1 MHFITAQSSTLRD
14 ARSSGEASSGRSPS
28 PHTRHKRN
36 RSVRSSIGSAFQ
48 RDEQQHTS
56 SATSGAGDSISCR
69 CSPGNT
75 LRTCGVFSLVNWMS
89 PYVLDELLV
98 GGELTVTPR
107 QLSVTH
113 HVEVTLCVY
122 ILSLDNTV

>member
-56 SATSGAGDSISCR
+56 FATSGAGDSISRR
-69 CSPGNT
+69 CPPRNPSRP
-75 LRTCGVFSLVNWMS
+75 CGVFSFTSRMLS
-89 PYVLDELLV
+89 F
-98 GGELTVTPR
+98 ELTALFVDGDVVV
-107 QLSVTH
+107 L
-113 HVEVTLCVY
+113 
-122 ILSLDNTV
+122 IL